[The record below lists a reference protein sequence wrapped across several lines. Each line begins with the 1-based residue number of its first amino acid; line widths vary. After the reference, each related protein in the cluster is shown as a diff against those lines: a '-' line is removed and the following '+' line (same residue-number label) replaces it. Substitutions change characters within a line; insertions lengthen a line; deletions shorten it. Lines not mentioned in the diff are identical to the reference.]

1 MNNKDIL
8 QKLDQQLTNL
18 MIDNIDFQHK
28 INNILLQHKLYKELF
43 NIFSQNFTL
52 NIVLSIKNAIIAARI
67 NPTYSIEYKQ
77 AYIAG
82 LEKALVI
89 AQQYNELENQLFDEY
104 FPTEQ
109 TTQKEN
115 KKEDNLYANYK
126 GRSYT

>member
-1 MNNKDIL
+1 MSNTDIL

-18 MIDNIDFQHK
+18 MIDNIEFQHK
-28 INNILLQHKLYKELF
+28 INNILLQLKLNKELF

-52 NIVLSIKNAIIAARI
+52 NIVLGIRNAIIAARI

-82 LEKALVI
+82 LEKALSI

-104 FPTEQ
+104 FLMEQ